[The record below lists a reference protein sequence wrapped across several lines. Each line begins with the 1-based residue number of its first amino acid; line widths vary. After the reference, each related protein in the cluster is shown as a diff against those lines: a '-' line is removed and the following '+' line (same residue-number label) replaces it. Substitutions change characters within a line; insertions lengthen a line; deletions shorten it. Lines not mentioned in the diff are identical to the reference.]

1 MELAEQFEQLRSGLL
16 SELTQAIHAV
26 IRKELDTALAPLK
39 STLSEISS
47 LYESHEERICG
58 IEATLDQSEQ
68 RLVQV
73 EAKLNTVQTE
83 NAWLKEK
90 VDDLENRSRR
100 LNLRV
105 VGIPERVE
113 GSNPVAFMTHFF
125 EEIFG
130 KDFFSLVHTDWG
142 QPSQRQTVINAQESS
157 SLHSTTSKTS
167 SGSSFRDVNG
177 KWNFVATE
185 CFSTRMS
192 VLNWDASRQHS
203 RR

>member
-90 VDDLENRSRR
+90 VDDLENRS
-100 LNLRV
+100 
-105 VGIPERVE
+105 P
-113 GSNPVAFMTHFF
+113 GST
-125 EEIFG
+125 
-130 KDFFSLVHTDWG
+130 
-142 QPSQRQTVINAQESS
+142 
-157 SLHSTTSKTS
+157 
-167 SGSSFRDVNG
+167 
-177 KWNFVATE
+177 
-185 CFSTRMS
+185 
-192 VLNWDASRQHS
+192 
-203 RR
+203 